1 MSRLVPLLLVIL
13 MHACDPPVQK
23 QESPVEDP
31 YREQFVRTNRY
42 MQMRH
47 QDQIAAFLE
56 RVGWEA
62 RQTSSGLWIV
72 VEEEG
77 SGPLILDNDRVEYT
91 FSSTLLDGTPCYS
104 ARTENPK
111 QLIVGKANIE
121 SGVNEGLKLL
131 KNTSRAILLIPP
143 HLAHGNF
150 GDRNKIPGNSVLIY
164 RIEIRSVQ
172 LKDSF

>member
-1 MSRLVPLLLVIL
+1 MSRLVPILLVIL
-13 MHACDPPVQK
+13 IHACDPPVQK

-31 YREQFVRTNRY
+31 YHEQFVRTNRY

-56 RVGWEA
+56 RVGWDA
-62 RQTSSGLWIV
+62 KQTSSGLWIV

-77 SGPLILDNDRVEYT
+77 SGPLILEGDMVEYI
-91 FSSTLLDGTPCYS
+91 FSSSLLDGTPCYS
-104 ARTENPK
+104 ANIENPRVI
-111 QLIVGKANIE
+111 IVGKGDVE

-131 KNTSRAILLIPP
+131 KNGSRAILLIPP

-150 GDRNKIPGNSVLIY
+150 GDRNLIPGNSVLIY
-164 RIEIRSVQ
+164 EIEIRDVRRER
-172 LKDSF
+172 

>member
-1 MSRLVPLLLVIL
+1 MSRLVPLLLVFL
-13 MHACDPPVQK
+13 MYACDPPVQK
-23 QESPVEDP
+23 QESTVEDP
-31 YREQFVRTNRY
+31 YHEQFVRTNRY

-62 RQTSSGLWIV
+62 RKTSSGLWIV

-77 SGPLILDNDRVEYT
+77 SGPFILENDMVEYT
-91 FSSTLLDGTPCYS
+91 FSSSLLDGTPCYS

-111 QLIVGKANIE
+111 QFIVGKGDVE
-121 SGVNEGLKLL
+121 SGVDEGLKLL

-164 RIEIRSVQ
+164 KIEIRNVRRGQ
-172 LKDSF
+172 